1 MKPNQK
7 KNGIMLT
14 SRHLEIKSTRSRRQH
29 YPILNAKQDNRVKI
43 VVEMKQE
50 FNLIFPHF
58 QPRLNLNDVND
69 KDFETYRGYCG
80 ISFVLTM
87 KNEI

>member
-1 MKPNQK
+1 
-7 KNGIMLT
+7 
-14 SRHLEIKSTRSRRQH
+14 
-29 YPILNAKQDNRVKI
+29 
-43 VVEMKQE
+43 MKQE